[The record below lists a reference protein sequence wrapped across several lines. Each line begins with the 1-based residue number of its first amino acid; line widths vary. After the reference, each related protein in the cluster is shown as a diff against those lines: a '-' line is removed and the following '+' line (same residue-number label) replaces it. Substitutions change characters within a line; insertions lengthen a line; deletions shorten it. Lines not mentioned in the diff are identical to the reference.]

1 MTNNQICL
9 PRRVPDIRITT
20 VSGPL
25 PAELF
30 SGENHMNALTRDLVK
45 LVNITEENQAAKEQ
59 TSGTQFREKL
69 HLMPPVGWLND
80 PNGLCQMDGVF
91 HAFFQYSPFN
101 AEGGVKMWGH
111 YTSTNLID
119 WEYKG
124 VSLYPDQPFDC
135 HGVYSGSAFLEDG
148 TMYLYYTGNVKL
160 EDGDFDYINTG
171 REANTVLVT
180 TKDGIHFSSKKEL
193 LRNSDYPSD
202 LTCHVRDPNVWK

>member
-1 MTNNQICL
+1 
-9 PRRVPDIRITT
+9 
-20 VSGPL
+20 
-25 PAELF
+25 
-30 SGENHMNALTRDLVK
+30 MNALTRDLVN
-45 LVNITEENQAAKEQ
+45 LVNTAEENQTAKEQ

-160 EDGDFDYINTG
+160 EDGDLIISTPVVRQIPY
-171 REANTVLVT
+171 
-180 TKDGIHFSSKKEL
+180 SSQPKTESILAAKKNCSATAIIL
-193 LRNSDYPSD
+193 L
-202 LTCHVRDPNVWK
+202 T

>member
-1 MTNNQICL
+1 
-9 PRRVPDIRITT
+9 
-20 VSGPL
+20 
-25 PAELF
+25 
-30 SGENHMNALTRDLVK
+30 MNALTRDLVN
-45 LVNITEENQAAKEQ
+45 LVNTAEENQTAKEQ

-160 EDGDFDYINTG
+160 EDGDFDYINT
-171 REANTVLVT
+171 AVWQ
-180 TKDGIHFSSKKEL
+180 IPYSSQPKTESILAAKKNCSATAIIL
-193 LRNSDYPSD
+193 L
-202 LTCHVRDPNVWK
+202 T

>member
-1 MTNNQICL
+1 
-9 PRRVPDIRITT
+9 
-20 VSGPL
+20 
-25 PAELF
+25 
-30 SGENHMNALTRDLVK
+30 MNALTRDLVN
-45 LVNITEENQAAKEQ
+45 LVNTAEENQTAKEQ

-124 VSLYPDQPFDC
+124 VSLYRISHLTATVYIPDLP
-135 HGVYSGSAFLEDG
+135 
-148 TMYLYYTGNVKL
+148 
-160 EDGDFDYINTG
+160 
-171 REANTVLVT
+171 
-180 TKDGIHFSSKKEL
+180 SSKTVQCIFTTPEMSSWKMEILIISTPAVRQIPYLSQPKTESILAAKKNCSATAIIL
-193 LRNSDYPSD
+193 L
-202 LTCHVRDPNVWK
+202 T